1 MGMSE
6 PRNEA
11 QRYALLLEWGT
22 WFGQAALVLS
32 FTMYVFGFLPPH
44 VPLDQLPAV
53 WNLPASTYLQQTNT
67 PTGWGWTALIMKGD
81 FLNLIGICILAGCSL
96 PPLLALIPLYL
107 KQDDRAYAAICA
119 LVAVVLLLAASGILT
134 AGH

>member
-11 QRYALLLEWGT
+11 QRYALLLERGT
-22 WFGQAALVLS
+22 WFGQAALVIS
-32 FTMYVFGFLPPH
+32 FAVYVFGFVPPH
-44 VPLDQLPAV
+44 VPLDQLPTV
-53 WNLPASTYLQQTNT
+53 WNLPVSTYLQQTNT
-67 PTGWGWTALIMKGD
+67 PTGWGWTTLAMKGD

-96 PPLLALIPLYL
+96 PALLALIPLYL
-107 KQDDRAYAAICA
+107 KQNDRAYAVICA
-119 LVAVVLLLAASGILT
+119 LVAVVLVLAASGILT